1 MKDEITFDRQAVNT
15 LDKLIA
21 QAINIDDKLFKR
33 VMEKHHDR
41 GYSHPAW
48 HVSNHYKLSNKAPPH
63 DPYSYAP
70 MELDAVHHKGRF
82 TKGRNNKKGKALKCY
97 ACGKLG
103 HMAKDCCSK
112 NKVHRQQLNTLNRD
126 WNVIKPEDPPG
137 EAQLS
142 LEQ

>member
-1 MKDEITFDRQAVNT
+1 MKDEITFDGRAVNT
-15 LDKLIA
+15 LDELIA
-21 QAINIDDKLFKR
+21 QAIDIDDKLFKQA
-33 VMEKHHDR
+33 MEKHHDR

-48 HVSNHYKLSNKAPPH
+48 HVSNHYKPPNKALPH
-63 DPYSYAP
+63 DPYGYAP

-112 NKVHRQQLNTLNRD
+112 NKVH
-126 WNVIKPEDPPG
+126 
-137 EAQLS
+137 
-142 LEQ
+142 